1 MEPIGNEPRGWGEN
15 QQSHTTNFGGQS
27 HKEKKTTE
35 LDIDTSNSSMAGIAK
50 ANMLDDEE
58 VEIPPTV
65 TDDPRG
71 FMGDFA
77 EPQHDED

>member
-1 MEPIGNEPRGWGEN
+1 MEPIGNEPHGWAEN
-15 QQSHTTNFGGQS
+15 EERHTSFNRSEQ
-27 HKEKKTTE
+27 KEPAE
-35 LDIDTSNSSMAGIAK
+35 REIDYADNDLAGIASG
-50 ANMLDDEE
+50 NMPDEE
-58 VEIPPTV
+58 GVRPSAK